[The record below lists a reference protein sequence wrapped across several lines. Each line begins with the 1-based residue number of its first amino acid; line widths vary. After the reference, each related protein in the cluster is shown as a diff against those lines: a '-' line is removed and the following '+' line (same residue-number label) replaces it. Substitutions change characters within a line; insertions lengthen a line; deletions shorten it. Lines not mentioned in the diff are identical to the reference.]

1 VIAKIG
7 DADFA
12 ERHGLLAGS
21 EQRCGREGRGAK
33 SHHPNNHPNTWE
45 FLPSFRMAER
55 VVCGVKAEEWLNCAI
70 FRVWHALCKV
80 VCVPRMAGEIGK
92 THQGVHTMFATNFAD
107 RFLAAAV
114 SIVISAALLAYAIVP
129 ATPALIA

>member
-1 VIAKIG
+1 VIAEIG
-7 DADFA
+7 DGDFA
-12 ERHGLLAGS
+12 ERHGVLAGS
-21 EQRCGREGRGAK
+21 EQRCVREGRRAK
-33 SHHPNNHPNTWE
+33 SRHPNNRPNTWE

-55 VVCGVKAEEWLNCAI
+55 AVCGVKGEEWRKSAI
-70 FRVWHALCKV
+70 FRVWHALCRV
-80 VCVPRMAGEIGK
+80 VCVPRMAGENGK